1 MKCKDCACYKNRWCT
16 MVTDSP
22 DPDMERECG
31 HFILAKRWIPVMERL
46 PEKEGWYLVF
56 AVTFSDVVFFAT
68 SEGWCRLNT
77 RAGRM
82 EPFPYRV
89 THWMPLPEPP
99 ESEGENE

>member
-1 MKCKDCACYKNRWCT
+1 MKCKDCACYKDMWCT

-22 DPDMERECG
+22 DPDMERDCA

-99 ESEGENE
+99 EVSDH